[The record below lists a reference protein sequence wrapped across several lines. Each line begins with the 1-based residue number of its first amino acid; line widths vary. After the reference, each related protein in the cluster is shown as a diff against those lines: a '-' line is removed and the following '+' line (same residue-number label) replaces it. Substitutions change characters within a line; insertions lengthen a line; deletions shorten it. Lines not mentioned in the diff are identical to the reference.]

1 MPRRCEGTAL
11 QMRSTGPITQ
21 RNPLITLATSGSIP
35 NLGRILRLGTLAG
48 HPSRRFPV
56 SCRWGCRH
64 CSLTVAPAG
73 RLRVAS
79 VFPAGVGPPREP
91 RFAVLWLQLRLPPLP
106 VGVQALLA
114 DSGSHGPPPSR
125 LTAVGTL
132 DLEMPLHRTSPRG
145 VQALLADSGPLRPPL
160 TLPHRREGLGLSP
173 LLRLLCRWGCRH
185 CSQTVAPTGLLR
197 AASPPWRPGTS
208 GCPCT
213 GLPKGVQALLADSG
227 PHWPP
232 PTLLTASVLLFEF
245 RLHRTLGG
253 GVGTAGCQWPPTD
266 AFRRPWV

>member
-11 QMRSTGPITQ
+11 QMRSTGPITHTNPLITLATQ
-21 RNPLITLATSGSIP
+21 RNPLITLATVRAHLGRASRTTVRSGSIP
-35 NLGRILRLGTLAG
+35 ILRLGTLAG

-56 SCRWGCRH
+56 SCRWGCWH
-64 CSLTVAPAG
+64 CSPTVAPAG

-160 TLPHRREGLGLSP
+160 TMPHRREALGLSP
-173 LLRLLCRWGCRH
+173 LLRLLCRWGFNYCLSR
-185 CSQTVAPTGLLR
+185 Q
-197 AASPPWRPGTS
+197 
-208 GCPCT
+208 
-213 GLPKGVQALLADSG
+213 
-227 PHWPP
+227 
-232 PTLLTASVLLFEF
+232 
-245 RLHRTLGG
+245 
-253 GVGTAGCQWPPTD
+253 
-266 AFRRPWV
+266 